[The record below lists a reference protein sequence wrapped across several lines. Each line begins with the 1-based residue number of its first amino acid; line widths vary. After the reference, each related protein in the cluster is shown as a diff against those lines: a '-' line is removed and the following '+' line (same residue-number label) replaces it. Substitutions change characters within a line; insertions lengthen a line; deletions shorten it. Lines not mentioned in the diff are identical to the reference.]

1 MGVNEVKG
9 YIWKLELGEIDNG
22 LSWQLFYF
30 FVVREDKEIIK
41 VRIVY
46 DLVVRYG
53 GVSFNDIMLFGLKLQ

>member
-1 MGVNEVKG
+1 MEVNKVKG
-9 YIWKLELGEIDNG
+9 YVWKLELGEIDDG
-22 LSWQLFYF
+22 LSWYLFYF

-53 GVSFNDIMLFGLKLQ
+53 GVSFNDIMLFGLKL